1 MSSTIDAYVPMVE
14 VDGSDK
20 GMGKTTMPKYA
31 DHDAVSGFAADTTD
45 TDADGRVRVKIEVGG
60 AGGAG
65 RLVGEMASD
74 DDVDILGK
82 SKR

>member
-1 MSSTIDAYVPMVE
+1 MTTTIDAYVPMVE
-14 VDGSDK
+14 TDESDM

-31 DHDAVSGFAADTTD
+31 DRDAVSGFGADTTD
-45 TDADGRVRVKIEVGG
+45 ADNDGRVRVQIDVGG
-60 AGGAG
+60 GGAG

-74 DDVDILGK
+74 ADVDILGK

>member
-14 VDGSDK
+14 VDQSDM
-20 GMGKTTMPKYA
+20 GMGKTRKPKYA
-31 DHDAVSGFAADTTD
+31 DRDAVSGFGADTTD
-45 TDADGRVRVKIEVGG
+45 ADADGRVRVKIEVGG
-60 AGGAG
+60 AGAG

-74 DDVDILGK
+74 ADVDILGK